1 MSRSRSRSQITALA
15 EWRGY
20 REPRVLPDRVV
31 SVADAV
37 TVSLQK
43 LGLGDRLKESEILA
57 AWKDIVGDFLAM
69 HSAPKRLI
77 QGVLHV
83 HVLQPSVHFDL
94 ERHWKAKILEKL
106 TARFGK
112 KNIRE
117 VRFRIG
123 G

>member
-1 MSRSRSRSQITALA
+1 MALNRSQVLA

-20 REPRVLPDRVV
+20 REPRQLPDRVV

-37 TVSLQK
+37 SASLQK
-43 LGLGDRLKESEILA
+43 LGLGERLKETEVFA
-57 AWKDIVGDFLAM
+57 AWREVVGDFLAM
-69 HSAPKRLI
+69 HSSPRKLI

-83 HVLQPSVHFDL
+83 HVIQPSIHFDL
-94 ERHWKAKILEKL
+94 ERHWKSRILEKL
-106 TARFGK
+106 RDRFGQ